1 MLQHVASSAGATGV
15 NGVFIHVDMLDD
27 SLLVDHEGGSVG
39 HWKLGI
45 QNAVVRRDFSS
56 EIAQQRKVNAD
67 LFGEG
72 SVGGRTVN
80 ADAENLRAIGFEFG
94 DISLIRL

>member
-1 MLQHVASSAGATGV
+1 ML
-15 NGVFIHVDMLDD
+15 ND
-27 SLLVDHEGGSVG
+27 SLLVDHKGGSVG

-45 QNAVVRRDFSS
+45 QNAVVRRDFAS
-56 EIAQQRKVNAD
+56 EIAQQRKVNPD

-80 ADAENLRAIGFEFG
+80 ADAQNLCAVGFEFG

>member
-1 MLQHVASSAGATGV
+1 MLQHIAGGASATRV
-15 NGVFIHVDMLDD
+15 NRVLIHVDMLDD
-27 SLLVDHEGGSVG
+27 SLLVDHEGGSIG
-39 HWKLGI
+39 DRKLGI
-45 QNAVVRRDFSS
+45 QNAVVRRDFAS
-56 EIAQQRKVNAD
+56 EIAQQRKVNTD

-80 ADAENLRAIGFEFG
+80 ADAQNLRAIGFKFG